1 MRILQRSSIPSCSLK
16 HRRRLCL
23 VLLPIL
29 TGLCFALALA
39 AGSSDV
45 SVWQAI
51 KDLFSGALTTVDFKI
66 VFYVRLP
73 RALGA
78 LLAGSALAVSGVV
91 IQAVLNNPMAA
102 PNIIGV
108 NAGAGFFVILAMAV
122 FQNAIGVIPIA
133 AFFGAL
139 FAALLIYAIS
149 ALTGAGRVTITLV
162 GVAVSAVLTA
172 GINGVKTLFPD
183 SVYDVSGFLVGGL
196 SAVNF
201 SSVLPAGAMILPV
214 LLLCLVFS
222 RRLDALCLGEEVAGG
237 LGVSVKKTGLAVLV
251 LAALLAGAAVSFAG
265 LIGFVGLIV
274 PHIMRRLVGSIH
286 RYLIPVSIFGAGT
299 LLLIAD
305 TLSRVLFAPYELPVG
320 ILMSLAGGPF
330 FIFLILSKRRKLP

>member
-1 MRILQRSSIPSCSLK
+1 MQRSSIPSCSLK

-108 NAGAGFFVILAMAV
+108 NAGAGFFVILAMAI
-122 FQNAIGVIPIA
+122 FQNAIGIIPIA

-222 RRLDALCLGEEVAGG
+222 RRLDALCL
-237 LGVSVKKTGLAVLV
+237 
-251 LAALLAGAAVSFAG
+251 
-265 LIGFVGLIV
+265 
-274 PHIMRRLVGSIH
+274 
-286 RYLIPVSIFGAGT
+286 
-299 LLLIAD
+299 
-305 TLSRVLFAPYELPVG
+305 
-320 ILMSLAGGPF
+320 
-330 FIFLILSKRRKLP
+330 